1 MFAERRDMARPSEY
15 DPAYCDQVIAWG
27 GLGKS
32 VTWMAAELDC
42 SKQTLHNWAAANPE
56 FLDALTRA
64 KTKAQAFWEDMGQN
78 GINAPMFNG
87 SVYAKSMAARFPEDW
102 RENKGVELTGAG
114 GGPVQNEMVWR
125 FEDGNGKPADEA

>member
-64 KTKAQAFWEDMGQN
+64 KTKAQAYWEDMGQN

-114 GGPVQNEMVWR
+114 GGPVQSAMTIEFV
-125 FEDGNGKPADEA
+125 DAGSVPKQA